1 MITCVHM
8 CCFVLNIQTM
18 ADIRDTLYVVFVLG
32 IFVGCF
38 AGIDTEMFI
47 KGTLSSEYTYTVPI
61 NDRSLYSRF
70 N

>member
-1 MITCVHM
+1 
-8 CCFVLNIQTM
+8 M
-18 ADIRDTLYVVFVLG
+18 ADIRDTLYELFVLS

-38 AGIDTEMFI
+38 AGIHTEMFI